1 MAAPKKLILATSL
14 LLILVSIKAQNKYA
28 LLIAINDYYEVK
40 GIKSKESLHG
50 TVNDANAIK
59 DLLIQK
65 FGFNSKQVDTIYDA
79 AATRENIIEGIKKK
93 IRQCKAGDIMV
104 FYYSGH
110 GVWMSNDELK
120 KDTVKRGMN
129 QAMLTSDLYS
139 FTDNFKC
146 FLRDVTLKKYFNLFI
161 DKKVLLTTLF
171 DCCFSG
177 SLSKAYPGEDAPDY
191 VKEKGIEFDGLMRR
205 LTKNS
210 ANVDQLIDSI
220 SGIPAVAKGC
230 ELDANGVI
238 KDKKDSDGDGVP
250 DCKDKEPFTDIDCRP
265 VDDDGIGQCS
275 DYYLFHKTLNKFDAA
290 ELKNNSASQEEMSTR
305 SFDGSQALT
314 IFEKDTVTRPSDR
327 KHSNF
332 LFIAACTDY
341 QKAKEL
347 RGPDNAVHGLFTGA
361 ILRVFNA
368 NPPGIPVSELFD
380 KIKMDM
386 DSYKKDQTPVIDR
399 DPSRLTKS
407 FLGTKAVS
415 PGSKINK

>member
-1 MAAPKKLILATSL
+1 MAAAKKLVLSAAL
-14 LLILVSIKAQNKYA
+14 LLILVSIQAQNKYA

-65 FGFNSKQVDTIYDA
+65 FGFNSKQIDTIYNA
-79 AATRENIIEGIKKK
+79 AATRDNIIEGIKKK
-93 IRQCKAGDIMV
+93 IKQCKPGDIMV

-120 KDTVKRGMN
+120 KDTVKKGMN

-146 FLRDVTLKKYFNLFI
+146 FLRDITLKKYFNLFI

-191 VKEKGIEFDGLMRR
+191 IKEKGIEFDGLMRR
-205 LTKNS
+205 LTKNA

-230 ELDANGVI
+230 ELDANGAI

-250 DCKDKEPFTDIDCRP
+250 DCKDKEPFTDRDCRP
-265 VDDDGIGQCS
+265 VDENGVGQCS
-275 DYYLFHKTLNKFDAA
+275 DYYLFHKTLNRFDAA
-290 ELKNNSASQEEMSTR
+290 ELNRNPGETVNTR
-305 SFDGSQALT
+305 SFDGSQALS
-314 IFEKDTVTRPSDR
+314 ISEKDTVTRPSSR
-327 KHSNF
+327 KNSNF
-332 LFIAACTDY
+332 LFISACTDY

-347 RGPDNAVHGLFTGA
+347 RGPDNTVHGLFTGA
-361 ILRVFNA
+361 ILRVVNA
-368 NPPGIPVSELFD
+368 NPPGIPVDELFE
-380 KIKMDM
+380 KIKKDM
-386 DSYKKDQTPVIDR
+386 DSYNKDQEPVIDR
-399 DPSRLTKS
+399 DPARLKKS
-407 FLGTKAVS
+407 FLGTKAA
-415 PGSKINK
+415 ITRN